1 MSWYDLNEKE
11 ESITQYKSRVRYD
24 AIISAKAS
32 SFKDIANAELEKNVQ
47 YRFVTNNHFN
57 TITVIQFLFEKYKIE
72 SISIAI
78 YRMNQKSVD
87 KLIEFIEITKMDVKI
102 LLSNFFRENK
112 RYEKWCETLIN
123 YSQGKKNVVVGFG
136 LNHAKVF
143 IARTKCNRHIVFEGS
158 GNLSDNARIE
168 QYLIEDCKTT
178 YDFHNQWISKFLTDG
193 IY

>member
-112 RYEKWCETLIN
+112 RYEKWCEL
-123 YSQGKKNVVVGFG
+123 
-136 LNHAKVF
+136 
-143 IARTKCNRHIVFEGS
+143 
-158 GNLSDNARIE
+158 
-168 QYLIEDCKTT
+168 
-178 YDFHNQWISKFLTDG
+178 
-193 IY
+193 